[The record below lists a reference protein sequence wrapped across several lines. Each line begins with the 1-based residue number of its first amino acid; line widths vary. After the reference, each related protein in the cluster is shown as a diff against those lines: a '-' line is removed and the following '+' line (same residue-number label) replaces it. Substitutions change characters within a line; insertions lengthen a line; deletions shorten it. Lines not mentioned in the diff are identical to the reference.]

1 MKLLIHSKVWEMKSK
16 FIQHFKLPEYSN
28 IDLLQ
33 FILRQILFNV
43 YTFNMPT
50 VNVHMKLS

>member
-28 IDLLQ
+28 IDMLQ